1 MFKLDNIQSVMTEIC
16 EVNTENEF
24 VRLEVVE
31 SERKLR
37 YLLIWKNY
45 EISSIL
51 FDRIICSYPLVGGE
65 YI

>member
-1 MFKLDNIQSVMTEIC
+1 MSSIVFSRRIFKKAFLFKLDNIQSVMTEIC

-37 YLLIWKNY
+37 YLLIWKN
-45 EISSIL
+45 
-51 FDRIICSYPLVGGE
+51 
-65 YI
+65 

>member
-37 YLLIWKNY
+37 YLLIWK
-45 EISSIL
+45 S
-51 FDRIICSYPLVGGE
+51 
-65 YI
+65 